1 MKELPLSDRAAL
13 VRTRLALERTL
24 MSWLRTAISLI
35 TFGFTLYKAV
45 QYAREIEPQRIGRML
60 GTRTFALLM
69 ISLGLVALI
78 AATVQHIRRA
88 RTLREIDTE
97 LPVFS
102 TGTMISL
109 LFSAAGIYAL
119 LSVFLRD

>member
-24 MSWLRTAISLI
+24 MAWLRTAISLI

-45 QYAREIEPQRIGRML
+45 QYAHEIEPQRIGRML
-60 GTRTFALLM
+60 GTRRFALLM
-69 ISLGLVALI
+69 MSMGLVALI
-78 AATVQHIRRA
+78 AATAQHIRRA
-88 RTLREIDTE
+88 RSLREIDTE

-109 LFSAAGIYAL
+109 LFSAAGVYAL
-119 LSVFLRD
+119 LSVVLRD